1 MKIERTLIIE
11 VDENKNASL
20 LAQDDMTLMEC
31 INLLISTAAWYYKE
45 LRGIV
50 SIDKATEAMG
60 IEILQS
66 IAQR

>member
-1 MKIERTLIIE
+1 MKIKKTIIIE
-11 VDENKNASL
+11 VDENKNANL
-20 LAQDDMTLMEC
+20 FAQDGMTPMEC

-66 IAQR
+66 IARR